1 MPSFEAKIVE
11 ILRQMNDTMRN
22 IDKRLTLIE
31 FRQRASESGRL
42 TDEEIAEAAKVL
54 LRRKP
59 ARTAAEIALEKCER
73 DEQREAVAGDRSAK
87 IN

>member
-42 TDEEIAEAAKVL
+42 TDEEIAEAAEVL
-54 LRRKP
+54 LGRKP

-73 DEQREAVAGDRSAK
+73 AEQREAVAADRSAK